1 MKFYTVFFFIFVF
14 LSHSQVNAQDPWW
27 EPGWTFNFKEF
38 NPVEGPAMEVEVY
51 WRMDHGKVGDCEGPT
66 IHWGIGQ
73 ISINGYRRN
82 GEKIHNIPGI
92 NESDL
97 VKVYSLDDVCPK
109 ELKDNIPFEVEIEY
123 TIAYSG
129 VRTKLR
135 QKLVN
140 EIDDIDFDNLP
151 FG

>member
-66 IHWGIGQ
+66 IHWDIGQ